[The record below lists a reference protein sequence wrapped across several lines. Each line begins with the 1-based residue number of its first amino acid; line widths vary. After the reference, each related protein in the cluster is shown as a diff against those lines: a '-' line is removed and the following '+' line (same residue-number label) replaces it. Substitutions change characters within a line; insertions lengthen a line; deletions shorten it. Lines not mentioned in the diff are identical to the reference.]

1 MILSYLQIHTPV
13 HLLNSKLGIILLY
26 SALFLPM
33 AAWILFNVFR
43 MQPREIEEAAL
54 MDGCT
59 PFSAFFRVA
68 LPSALPGIL
77 TTGVYIFILSWDELM
92 LAWVFSLDLS
102 SATIP
107 VGMRLF
113 FGQFGSRFDLMMA
126 AATLST
132 LPVLV
137 LFLLMQRH
145 LLRGFP
151 GGRSV
156 ARGVLKKNR

>member
-1 MILSYLQIHTPV
+1 
-13 HLLNSKLGIILLY
+13 
-26 SALFLPM
+26 
-33 AAWILFNVFR
+33 
-43 MQPREIEEAAL
+43 

-59 PFSAFFRVA
+59 PLSAFFRVA
-68 LPSALPGIL
+68 LPSALPGIF
-77 TTGVYIFILSWDELM
+77 TTGVYIFILAWDELM
-92 LAWVFSLDLS
+92 FAWVFSFDLS

-132 LPVLV
+132 LPVV
-137 LFLLMQRH
+137 MLFLFMQRH

-151 GGRSV
+151 GGRNV
-156 ARGVLKKNR
+156 VHGVLKKNR